1 MFTLHIQTAEE
12 LVAEQAAALVAKAS
26 RLIQARLDA
35 TAQER
40 GYFDALACVSYRGDE
55 EEPVWAAEAE
65 AFHRWRSRVWRICA
79 QHSRRSLKDTPPRA
93 SMNSCRGNSR
103 KRQAEAQTVAT
114 HRLPS
119 GGSRT
124 SCSRIRRRA
133 RWCRRP
139 TRQSFSNG

>member
-65 AFHRWRSRVWRICA
+65 AFHRWRTKVWRNA
-79 QHSRRSLKDTPPRA
+79 HQLLAEVQSGEALPPA
-93 SMNSCRGNSR
+93 DE
-103 KRQAEAQTVAT
+103 AELFV
-114 HRLPS
+114 RLDLPPMV
-119 GGSRT
+119 
-124 SCSRIRRRA
+124 
-133 RWCRRP
+133 WP
-139 TRQSFSNG
+139 